1 MTLLGLTRI
10 ISQDHLLEFFL
21 CENRKTSR
29 KTPKFYVRRAGRA
42 RQNLKARRTRRT
54 HQQFW
59 DVAHGGHAGH
69 TRFFGRHHR
78 TKIN

>member
-1 MTLLGLTRI
+1 M
-10 ISQDHLLEFFL
+10 
-21 CENRKTSR
+21 
-29 KTPKFYVRRAGRA
+29 RRAGRA